1 MGNGGKWKAQSK
13 RQSTK
18 LRVKVE
24 KKVKE
29 HARKLKKEKKKNPS
43 KFKLK
48 RKDPGIPA
56 DCPFKEQ
63 VLAEAEAVVAKNVEI
78 KEKRRLELKEIR
90 KNDKGRKLAEM
101 RGMTLEGLASHAQ
114 RRDAQFE
121 QSKDIQ
127 SAALDRGLTDRSA
140 KAYYKEFKK
149 VIESAD
155 VILQVLDARDPLGSR
170 CREVEQAVAADKG
183 GKRLVLV
190 LNKADLVP
198 RDNLRAWV
206 KYLRHEFPTIAFKA
220 STQSGG
226 KLGRA
231 KMNINKTEGEITT
244 SRCVGADTLM
254 TLLGNY
260 CRNKD
265 VKTSIRVGVV
275 GMPNVGKS
283 SLINSLKRG
292 KACSVGATPGVT
304 KSVQEVSLDSKIKLL
319 DSPGMVLASG
329 NMSDASVALRNAI
342 KIETLVDPI
351 TPVIAILSRV
361 PRQHLMQQ
369 YTLGHYEDAA
379 EFLALLARGQGKL
392 KKGGIPDR
400 DAAAK
405 TVLNDWNSGKIKYF
419 THPPEEVEANISSE
433 IVSEF
438 AAEFSLDDLA
448 AAEEHDMKI
457 LPAVRP
463 SETTG
468 LAASAIVE
476 SASKEIEDEIMPDM
490 EVGDGDDDDEVL
502 PPTLVVPKFK
512 KKKGKE
518 NAEDELWDNH
528 KTDPLFKLEGNLRMK
543 KAEKAREKK
552 SKKERRRND
561 KVGMDLSHD
570 MDAAFGSLTTDKS
583 EDYSFDA
590 DFK

>member
-29 HARKLKKEKKKNPS
+29 HARKLKKEKKKNPN

-63 VLAEAEAVVAKNVEI
+63 VLAEAEAIVAKTQEI

-90 KNDKGRKLAEM
+90 KQEKGRKLAEM

-121 QSKDIQ
+121 QSKAIQ
-127 SAALDRGLTDRSA
+127 EAALERGLTDKSA

-170 CREVEQAVAADKG
+170 CREVEQAVAANKQ

-260 CRNKD
+260 CRNKEI
-265 VKTSIRVGVV
+265 KTSIRVGVV

-304 KSVQEVSLDSKIKLL
+304 KAVQEVSLDSKIKLL

-342 KIETLVDPI
+342 KIETLADPV

-369 YTLGHYEDAA
+369 YLLGQFEDAA
-379 EFLALLARGQGKL
+379 EFLALLAKGQGKL

-419 THPPEEVEANISSE
+419 THPPEEVEANVSSE
-433 IVSEF
+433 IVSSF
-438 AAEFSLDDLA
+438 AAEFSLDDIA
-448 AAEEHDMKI
+448 KAEENDMDT

-476 SASKEIEDEIMPDM
+476 TAKEIEDEM
-490 EVGDGDDDDEVL
+490 EVEDSEEDDDEDDVL
-502 PPTLVVPKFK
+502 PSSLAVAKLK

-518 NAEDELWDNH
+518 NAEDEMWDNH
-528 KTDPLFKLEGNLRMK
+528 KSDPLFKLEGNLRMK
-543 KAEKAREKK
+543 KAERAREKK

-561 KVGMDLSHD
+561 KVGMALSQD
-570 MDAAFGSLTTDKS
+570 MDAAFGSLTSATKS

>member
-63 VLAEAEAVVAKNVEI
+63 VLAEAEAVVAKNQEI

-90 KNDKGRKLAEM
+90 KNEKGRKLAEM

-114 RRDAQFE
+114 RRDAQFDLKE
-121 QSKDIQ
+121 GIQ
-127 SAALDRGLTDRSA
+127 SAALERGLTDKSA

-149 VIESAD
+149 VVESAD

-369 YTLGHYEDAA
+369 YTLGHFEDAA

-392 KKGGIPDR
+392 KRGGVPDR

-433 IVSEF
+433 IVQEF
-438 AAEFSLDDLA
+438 AAEFSLEALA
-448 AAEEHDMKI
+448 AAEESDMDT
-457 LPAVRP
+457 LPSVRP

-468 LAASAIVE
+468 LAPSAIVE
-476 SASKEIEDEIMPDM
+476 SAKEIEDEEVPEEVM
-490 EVGDGDDDDEVL
+490 EESDDDDGTL

-518 NAEDELWDNH
+518 NDGDELWDNH

-570 MDAAFGSLTTDKS
+570 MDAAFGSLAAEKS

>member
-1 MGNGGKWKAQSK
+1 
-13 RQSTK
+13 
-18 LRVKVE
+18 
-24 KKVKE
+24 
-29 HARKLKKEKKKNPS
+29 
-43 KFKLK
+43 
-48 RKDPGIPA
+48 
-56 DCPFKEQ
+56 
-63 VLAEAEAVVAKNVEI
+63 
-78 KEKRRLELKEIR
+78 
-90 KNDKGRKLAEM
+90 
-101 RGMTLEGLASHAQ
+101 
-114 RRDAQFE
+114 
-121 QSKDIQ
+121 
-127 SAALDRGLTDRSA
+127 
-140 KAYYKEFKK
+140 
-149 VIESAD
+149 
-155 VILQVLDARDPLGSR
+155 
-170 CREVEQAVAADKG
+170 
-183 GKRLVLV
+183 
-190 LNKADLVP
+190 
-198 RDNLRAWV
+198 
-206 KYLRHEFPTIAFKA
+206 
-220 STQSGG
+220 
-226 KLGRA
+226 
-231 KMNINKTEGEITT
+231 
-244 SRCVGADTLM
+244 
-254 TLLGNY
+254 
-260 CRNKD
+260 
-265 VKTSIRVGVV
+265 V

-304 KSVQEVSLDSKIKLL
+304 KTVQEVSLDSKIKLL

-342 KIETLVDPI
+342 KIETLADPV

-369 YTLGHYEDAA
+369 YLLGQFEDAA
-379 EFLALLARGQGKL
+379 EFLALLAKGQGKL

-433 IVSEF
+433 IVSSF

-448 AAEEHDMKI
+448 AAEENDMDT

-476 SASKEIEDEIMPDM
+476 AAAKEIQDEM
-490 EVGDGDDDDEVL
+490 EVEDSDDDEEDHVL
-502 PPTLVVPKFK
+502 PSSLAVPKLVK
-512 KKKGKE
+512 QKKKGKE
-518 NAEDELWDNH
+518 NAEDEMWDNH
-528 KTDPLFKLEGNLRMK
+528 KSDPLFKLEGNLRMK

-561 KVGMDLSHD
+561 KVGMALSRD